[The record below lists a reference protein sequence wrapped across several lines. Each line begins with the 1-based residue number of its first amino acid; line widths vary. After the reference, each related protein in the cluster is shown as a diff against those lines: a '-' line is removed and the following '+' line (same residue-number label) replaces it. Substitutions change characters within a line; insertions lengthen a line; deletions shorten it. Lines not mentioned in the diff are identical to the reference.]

1 MAYAPLGQGRANEM
15 FAEPIHAERIAE
27 NIDIFD
33 FELNADEM
41 SSLCSLDKAAPMIG
55 KSETPEL
62 VESAM
67 KWWMTRQTDKRN
79 ESIWANKE
87 AMNECKAILK

>member
-1 MAYAPLGQGRANEM
+1 MTVIPKS
-15 FAEPIHAERIAE
+15 IHAERIAE
-27 NIDIFD
+27 NIDIFG

-67 KWWMTRQTDKRN
+67 KW
-79 ESIWANKE
+79 
-87 AMNECKAILK
+87 